1 MIDFI
6 LEALGEVCDVLLSS
20 RKTPK
25 FIKYMLVILL
35 IGFLMYLFI
44 NTAMTSP
51 YLWGRI
57 FGAVFALFFLL
68 FGFLLIH
75 RIRKNK

>member
-25 FIKYMLVILL
+25 FIKHMLVILL

-51 YLWGRI
+51 YLWGCI
-57 FGAVFALFFLL
+57 FGAVFAAVFLII
-68 FGFLLIH
+68 GLLLLR
-75 RIRKNK
+75 RINKAR